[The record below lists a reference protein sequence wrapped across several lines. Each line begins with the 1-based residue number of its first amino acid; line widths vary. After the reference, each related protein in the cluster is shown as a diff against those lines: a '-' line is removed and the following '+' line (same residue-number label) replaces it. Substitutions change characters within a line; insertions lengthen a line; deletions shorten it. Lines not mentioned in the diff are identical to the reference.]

1 MKRNDGVEVRRNR
14 IKEVNEKIVAML
26 NLNKNLDHFQ
36 FDPII
41 ADIEYETGLTERKI
55 LEYLTIGERRG
66 LFILDRKN
74 NRIDRVPQS

>member
-41 ADIEYETGLTERKI
+41 ADIEYETGLTERKH
-55 LEYLTIGERRG
+55 
-66 LFILDRKN
+66 
-74 NRIDRVPQS
+74 